1 MYSQDYRR
9 RMRRKD
15 APSIIDAALGRSV
28 SEEDTAPLSAGS
40 GGAPNEDEATKKM
53 EIVGTDPV
61 DDQYHGNEV
70 GTILPNS
77 AAGTFEE
84 TSPASAV
91 VAADRENNDHP
102 GIPQKKD
109 PPAEEVKENV
119 CTSSVP
125 IDVDNCIPWEQFD
138 VKFGKLDTVDTFK
151 TSSETSPG
159 NEEGDGWADESMSL
173 TANDSRWSRCKSWA
187 KLLTV
192 FALGG
197 VLGGILVAHTPL
209 GGGGSQTP
217 AAVSS
222 STSNSSEYKGA
233 DQHEGLA
240 ENNEGG
246 ETPNLASLTNQND
259 ISANSSRPEK
269 EAENGGGDDS
279 PDGYFGQNDGEMLD
293 FLHDTFEEIMPNG
306 ESDSISPGD
315 SAPPVD
321 ILADDDRDE
330 GDAGDKVGIVE
341 EEMILPVDESKKMD
355 DIIDDATSN
364 TTSAIDDDDDDL
376 TYVPGD
382 LNQLKKGL
390 LLSRGLDVAII
401 AQSDRPVVFAN
412 GTHSKLNFHANP
424 DFGATIAYPDDDQS
438 NPGGY
443 VYVSNAEIKHS
454 EGGVGALTFDKNGGI
469 IDYKMLLQGTSM
481 NCGGGEFKF

>member
-1 MYSQDYRR
+1 MYSEDYRR
-9 RMRRKD
+9 RLRRED
-15 APSIIDAALGRSV
+15 APSIIALGRCV
-28 SEEDTAPLSAGS
+28 CEEDKCPPSAGS
-40 GGAPNEDEATKKM
+40 GGAPNEDEATKTM

-61 DDQYHGNEV
+61 DDQESEV
-70 GTILPNS
+70 GTMLPDS
-77 AAGTFEE
+77 AAGTREE

-91 VAADRENNDHP
+91 GAADRACDHP
-102 GIPQKKD
+102 RIPQEQD
-109 PPAEEVKENV
+109 PPPAEKVEEDVR
-119 CTSSVP
+119 TGSVP
-125 IDVDNCIPWEQFD
+125 IDVDTCIPWEQFD

-151 TSSETSPG
+151 TSSETSPSG
-159 NEEGDGWADESMSL
+159 NEDGDGWADESMPL
-173 TANDSRWSRCKSWA
+173 AANDSRCFRCKSWA
-187 KLLTV
+187 KHLAV
-192 FALGG
+192 FALGA
-197 VLGGILVAHTPL
+197 VLGGVLVAHTPL

-222 STSNSSEYKGA
+222 STSTSSEYKGA
-233 DQHEGLA
+233 DQQEGLA

-259 ISANSSRPEK
+259 TFVNSSRPEK
-269 EAENGGGDDS
+269 EAEKGGGDES
-279 PDGYFGQNDGEMLD
+279 PDGYFGQNDGGMLD
-293 FLHDTFEEIMPNG
+293 FLHDTFEEIIPTG

-315 SAPPVD
+315 SAPSDD
-321 ILADDDRDE
+321 ILTDDDREE
-330 GDAGDKVGIVE
+330 GEGGDKVGTVE
-341 EEMILPVDESKKMD
+341 GEMILPIDESKTMD

-364 TTSAIDDDDDDL
+364 TTSAIDDDDL

-382 LNQLKKGL
+382 LSQLKKGL

-412 GTHSKLNFHANP
+412 GTHSKLNFHGNP
-424 DFGATIAYPDDDQS
+424 DFGATFAYPDDDQS
-438 NPGGY
+438 NPGAY